1 MPSFP
6 ARDSRG
12 ETEWWEAL
20 CEYPIQSFALLQGG
34 WIHRGKYVNHLP
46 LPLPACH
53 ALIDIVSHLFPN
65 LCARLSGFVVNE
77 AQPLSFSR
85 STRVLSFQ
93 RSKLHRAAYITP
105 RINTIIRVSAIEP
118 QQRENGES
126 RIVELFLDE
135 TLGCGEH
142 RVSWARVR
150 IGTCRRL
157 ILGVWKN

>member
-1 MPSFP
+1 MARCLLSPRH

-118 QQRENGES
+118 QQREREQRES
-126 RIVELFLDE
+126 YRR
-135 TLGCGEH
+135 T
-142 RVSWARVR
+142 VS
-150 IGTCRRL
+150 RRDT
-157 ILGVWKN
+157 WMWRA